1 MFGLVVVGLVILVG
15 TGRLANGAFSRSR
28 KLRRLGKQRQ
38 SKFRQT
44 LTVDT
49 DAALQRR
56 DSRHE
61 NTSGHAVQES
71 PEKAVAVLENWIKQ
85 GRKS

>member
-44 LTVDT
+44 LAVDT

-71 PEKAVAVLENWIKQ
+71 PVKAVAVLENWIKQ
-85 GRKS
+85 GRES